1 MGNKCPSTFHFSL
14 GWKVEKQWFS
24 RFYWMRMPQNWKYL
38 LRLSHLLNFSCKVLS
53 KVIYELQFLFQI
65 PFLIVQLI
73 QAQVSLTRLNGFFN
87 AEEID
92 KKAIG
97 HKTKDETNALELDDS
112 SFTWDISQH
121 IPTISNINLNIKK
134 SSMVA
139 IVGQVFFS

>member
-1 MGNKCPSTFHFSL
+1 MI
-14 GWKVEKQWFS
+14 
-24 RFYWMRMPQNWKYL
+24 R
-38 LRLSHLLNFSCKVLS
+38 
-53 KVIYELQFLFQI
+53 
-65 PFLIVQLI
+65 QLI
-73 QAQVSLTRLNGFFN
+73 QAQVSLARLNRFFN

-97 HKTKDETNALELDDS
+97 HKTKDETNALESDDV

-139 IVGQVFFS
+139 VVGQVFFFLINIRVLYGAD

>member
-1 MGNKCPSTFHFSL
+1 MSP
-14 GWKVEKQWFS
+14 
-24 RFYWMRMPQNWKYL
+24 
-38 LRLSHLLNFSCKVLS
+38 

-73 QAQVSLTRLNGFFN
+73 QAQVSLTRLNGFLN

-97 HKTKDETNALELDDS
+97 HKTKDESNAIESDDA

-121 IPTISNINLNIKK
+121 IPTISNVNLNIKK
-134 SSMVA
+134 SSTVA
-139 IVGQVFFS
+139 VVGQVFFFLINIRVLMYILILKLNHYF

>member
-1 MGNKCPSTFHFSL
+1 
-14 GWKVEKQWFS
+14 
-24 RFYWMRMPQNWKYL
+24 
-38 LRLSHLLNFSCKVLS
+38 
-53 KVIYELQFLFQI
+53 VIYELQFLFQI

-73 QAQVSLTRLNGFFN
+73 QAQVSLTRLNGFLN

-97 HKTKDETNALELDDS
+97 HNTKDETNVLESDNA

-134 SSMVA
+134 SSTVA
-139 IVGQVFFS
+139 VVGQVFVFLNDC

>member
-1 MGNKCPSTFHFSL
+1 
-14 GWKVEKQWFS
+14 
-24 RFYWMRMPQNWKYL
+24 MRMPQNLKYL

-97 HKTKDETNALELDDS
+97 HKTKDETNVLESDDA

-121 IPTISNINLNIKK
+121 IPTISNVNLNIKK
-134 SSMVA
+134 SSTVA
-139 IVGQVFFS
+139 VVGQVFFS

>member
-1 MGNKCPSTFHFSL
+1 M
-14 GWKVEKQWFS
+14 
-24 RFYWMRMPQNWKYL
+24 
-38 LRLSHLLNFSCKVLS
+38 
-53 KVIYELQFLFQI
+53 LQFLFQI

-73 QAQVSLTRLNGFFN
+73 QAQVSLTRLNGFLN

-97 HKTKDETNALELDDS
+97 HNTKDETNVLESDNA

-134 SSMVA
+134 SSTVA
-139 IVGQVFFS
+139 VVGQVFFFLMIVSVYNVRPNTQSKPSFTMIRLDLENLLYFHLGLGT